1 MSAMTAF
8 RLIPLPIHGALE
20 MVVGLFTM
28 AAPFLLGFG
37 PAATVVGVVVGT
49 LLIGLALATTVDDAG
64 RASLPVSTHHAFDYG
79 FAIGLVLAGAL
90 VGVDG
95 DRIAAL
101 TFALIGVAQFAL
113 NLTTR
118 YSLRG

>member
-1 MSAMTAF
+1 MTAF
-8 RLIPLPIHGALE
+8 RLIPFPIHGALE

-37 PAATVVGVVVGT
+37 PAATVVGVVLGT

-64 RASLPVSTHHAFDYG
+64 RVALPVSTHHAFDYG

-90 VGVDG
+90 VGIDG